1 MPRLQY
7 KNTINNS
14 QCEMFP
20 LEPKNPTTVVPE
32 NCNIA
37 EAPEDLE
44 IAFIKMIEALKR
56 KITYIP

>member
-1 MPRLQY
+1 
-7 KNTINNS
+7 
-14 QCEMFP
+14 MFP

-37 EAPEDLE
+37 EVPEDLE